1 MRQRTQ
7 DAGCRV
13 RDIRRI
19 ARRGLWFLVLVLVAG
34 PATACEPGPDL
45 ETRTYEVQ
53 YLASYQVSQLIAPY
67 VFHDREGSPGMMSTA
82 EGAVTVRETPDN
94 LEKIARVLE
103 DYDRPNPTV
112 TLHFQIIEADG
123 AQETDPAIAEV
134 ERELRRLFRFEGY
147 ELLEQAQ
154 VTVIQGTGTRQWL
167 GDAGSFAGFGI
178 HTGVTEVRQGSEATT
193 VTLDVAL
200 SVTGPGNILE
210 TSVTIPAGHS
220 VVLGTAGAPGYEG
233 ALILVVRAEIVESGV
248 APSP

>member
-1 MRQRTQ
+1 MSHWTQ
-7 DAGCRV
+7 ETGGRIQDL
-13 RDIRRI
+13 RRI
-19 ARRGLWFLVLVLVAG
+19 ARRGLWALGLVLVAG
-34 PATACEPGPDL
+34 LAAACDAGPDL
-45 ETRTYEVQ
+45 ETRTFEVQ
-53 YLASYQVSQLIAPY
+53 YLASHQVSQLIAPY
-67 VFHDREGSPGMMSTA
+67 VFDDREGSPGMMSTA
-82 EGAVTVRETPDN
+82 DGAVTIRETPDN

-103 DYDRPNPTV
+103 DYDHPRPTV

-147 ELLEQAQ
+147 ELLEQAR
-154 VTVIQGTGTRQWL
+154 VTAIQGTGTRQWL

-200 SVTGPGNILE
+200 SVSGPGNILE

-220 VVLGTAGAPGYEG
+220 VVLGTARAPGYEG
-233 ALILVVRAEIVESGV
+233 ALILVVRAEIVESGMT
-248 APSP
+248 P